1 MGVFLEPPFWA
12 HEREFALEPRVGVSV
27 ATPPVGEPI
36 LLAEAKLYAKIQ
48 TTEED
53 AIAPRWLS
61 AARMKVE
68 RDTGVRFL
76 TQTIDVSLDAFPW
89 NALWFTFPV
98 WPVQSVTSVSSY
110 DTAGVQQVL
119 GSGNYILDKTS
130 LPPRLGLT
138 DAGSWP
144 TDVRYFQHGVIRIVA
159 GWATAADIPADLLMA
174 VHQIFNWLAMNR
186 EPSRFERDSY
196 RELIQPYVL
205 EGLA

>member
-12 HEREFALEPRVGVSV
+12 HEREFAIEPHVGLTLV
-27 ATPPVGEPI
+27 TPPVSEPI
-36 LLAEAKLYAKIQ
+36 QLTEAKLYAKIQ

-89 NALWFTFPV
+89 NALWLTLPV

-110 DTAGVQQVL
+110 DGAGVQQVL
-119 GSGNYILDKTS
+119 DVGNYILDKVS
-130 LPPRLGLT
+130 LPPRIGLS

-144 TDVRYFQHGVIRIVA
+144 TNVRYFQHGVIRIVA
-159 GWATAADIPADLLMA
+159 GWPAATDIPADLLMA
-174 VHQIFNWLAMNR
+174 VHQMFNWLAMNR